1 MCPVIRVSE
10 ELFTRLESH
19 AIGFDTPSAVIERL
33 LDKYDGVNKDQKVDL
48 VDIDKEYTYVKPELI
63 FNPTNEDEF
72 KRRLLQEKQANVVI
86 YLSNGSIEEHKW
98 IANKF
103 SDSSNLRG
111 NLWSGFLRGWKK
123 KGIVKAEL
131 SIND

>member
-86 YLSNGSIEEHKW
+86 YLSNGSIEEYKW